1 MTKQEYLESLT
12 QADLFSIIK
21 YGLRSDERAP
31 FNVTVED
38 IYSLLSINY
47 EAQVY
52 HYQILL
58 KYV

>member
-38 IYSLLSINY
+38 IYYLIQCNPL
-47 EAQVY
+47 
-52 HYQILL
+52 
-58 KYV
+58 